1 MTQSIQI
8 KKFSGASR
16 SIARRLPKR
25 LASTIMLTVF
35 GSTVLGLQLL
45 PAYAQSSPSSPS
57 SASIVF
63 SAPPPPSDLGEPG
76 GRSEAASRGCGI
88 NGELTGESIPSDQ
101 VGLTALASIVNTGEF
116 DAVWGLTTAD
126 RPTFLF
132 YVPQSLMSGTG
143 KFIIED
149 ETTQW
154 TYSVTLAE
162 QAGAQSGGQSGI
174 VRISL
179 PESAPSLAL
188 DTDYHWYF
196 NIYCQPE
203 QPPRFV
209 HGWIRKT
216 DVDPTLEAEL
226 AQASPAQQVEL
237 YAEHGIWYDALAIAA
252 DLYSTNSTD
261 STSTD
266 STWARLLQSV
276 GLETVA
282 EKPLIDCCQLASDQS
297 QLPISTYDD
306 QYIGRQ

>member
-8 KKFSGASR
+8 KEFEMAFRLIS
-16 SIARRLPKR
+16 RRLPKC
-25 LASTIMLTVF
+25 LASTMMLTVF

-88 NGELTGESIPSDQ
+88 NEELTGEPIPSDE

-126 RPTFLF
+126 RPTFWF

-143 KFIIED
+143 KFIIDD
-149 ETTQW
+149 ETAQW
-154 TYSVTLAE
+154 TYPVTLEAS
-162 QAGAQSGGQSGI
+162 AQSGGQSGI
-174 VRISL
+174 VQISL
-179 PESAPSLAL
+179 PESAPPLAL

-196 NIYCQPE
+196 NIYCQPG

-209 HGWIRKT
+209 HGWIRRV

-252 DLYSTNSTD
+252 DLYSANSTH
-261 STSTD
+261 
-266 STWARLLQSV
+266 STWVDLLQSV
-276 GLETVA
+276 GLEAVA

-297 QLPISTYDD
+297 QLPINTYDD
-306 QYIGRQ
+306 QYIGRR

>member
-1 MTQSIQI
+1 M
-8 KKFSGASR
+8 ASR
-16 SIARRLPKR
+16 SISRRLPKR
-25 LASTIMLTVF
+25 LASTMMLTVF

-57 SASIVF
+57 STSIVF

-88 NGELTGESIPSDQ
+88 NGELTGEPIPSDE
-101 VGLTALASIVNTGEF
+101 VGLTALASIVTTSEFDGEF

-126 RPTFLF
+126 RPTFWF
-132 YVPQSLMSGTG
+132 YVPRSLMSGTG

-154 TYSVTLAE
+154 TYPVTLEAST
-162 QAGAQSGGQSGI
+162 QSGGQSGI
-174 VRISL
+174 VQISL
-179 PESAPSLAL
+179 PESAPPLAL
-188 DTDYHWYF
+188 DIDYHWYF
-196 NIYCQPE
+196 NIYCQPG

-216 DVDPTLEAEL
+216 TVDPTLEAEL
-226 AQASPAQQVEL
+226 AQALPAQQVEL

-252 DLYSTNSTD
+252 DLRSTNPTNSI
-261 STSTD
+261 
-266 STWARLLQSV
+266 WASLLQSV
-276 GLETVA
+276 GLEAVA
-282 EKPLIDCCQLASDQS
+282 ETPLLDCCQLQSDQS
-297 QLPISTYDD
+297 QLPINTYDD